1 MNGPIPAR
9 LALAAA
15 CAMVIAG
22 SALVAPTVASA
33 EETTVIRRDGPGPVV
48 GETTGTVERKT
59 VTRSSDG
66 MGCGSKTVH
75 KENDAGESK
84 TVHKEGCD

>member
-1 MNGPIPAR
+1 MRQTLLA
-9 LALAAA
+9 LTALAA
-15 CAMVIAG
+15 VTGI
-22 SALVAPTVASA
+22 SSVALA
-33 EETTVIRRDGPGPVV
+33 EETTVIRRDGPADTVV
-48 GETTGTVERKT
+48 DRSTTGTVEKKT

-75 KENDAGESK
+75 KENDLGESK